1 MVPIEILTYPSD
13 SKGKSIEPKL
23 ISIEILTYPFDLT
36 GTSHDFLFWCCS
48 LMGFQ
53 NRTAQRDPKLQGQH
67 SNRWC
72 RRLCN
77 EWSILIGIQV
87 IHAVHIICIAP
98 IYFIYIY
105 IHIYIYIYTCIYNIC
120 VYIRVVSDE
129 CNVYLALIY
138 PSYTAQCH
146 NLLIIDSRDH
156 PGIKAMVV
164 VFKIRNVPWN
174 TGWFKNRNSSSWIVT
189 VTILNNIYIYIYI
202 YIYSVCVYIYSG

>member
-1 MVPIEILTYPSD
+1 MHFEKLLKGTPLGGLFHPQMMCMCTFNYRTPSAPPGHKLNSITYPLELKGTWKSVESKIDFNWNPTYQIDLKEKSIESKLVPIEILTYPSD

-23 ISIEILTYPFDLT
+23 ISIEILTYPIDLT

-72 RRLCN
+72 RRLCT

-87 IHAVHIICIAP
+87 IHAVHIICIVP

-105 IHIYIYIYTCIYNIC
+105 
-120 VYIRVVSDE
+120 VYI
-129 CNVYLALIY
+129 
-138 PSYTAQCH
+138 
-146 NLLIIDSRDH
+146 
-156 PGIKAMVV
+156 
-164 VFKIRNVPWN
+164 
-174 TGWFKNRNSSSWIVT
+174 
-189 VTILNNIYIYIYI
+189 
-202 YIYSVCVYIYSG
+202 

>member
-72 RRLCN
+72 RRLCT

-87 IHAVHIICIAP
+87 IHAVHIICIVP

-105 IHIYIYIYTCIYNIC
+105 T
-120 VYIRVVSDE
+120 RVVSDE

-138 PSYTAQCH
+138 LSYTAQCH
-146 NLLIIDSRDH
+146 WPVDHRFKGPSR
-156 PGIKAMVV
+156 
-164 VFKIRNVPWN
+164 
-174 TGWFKNRNSSSWIVT
+174 
-189 VTILNNIYIYIYI
+189 
-202 YIYSVCVYIYSG
+202 